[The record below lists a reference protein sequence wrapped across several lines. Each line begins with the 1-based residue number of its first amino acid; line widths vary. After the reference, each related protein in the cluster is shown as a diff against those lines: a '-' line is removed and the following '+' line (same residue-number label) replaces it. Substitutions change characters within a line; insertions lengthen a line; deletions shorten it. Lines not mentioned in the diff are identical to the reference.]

1 MTAQDERQAEHG
13 NDTERL
19 YSLLT
24 RVAEKLDALE
34 STISHSAA
42 TLSAGFTELGG
53 RSLQQGN
60 RLNHIES
67 HLAEINSQL
76 HTDDLDRLVALP
88 GRAGPTPPPPDTAE
102 LGGQLR
108 VYAEALHALRNTQ
121 KEQGARTD
129 SGFALLAIA
138 VENITTLLNR
148 VIEKAQ

>member
-13 NDTERL
+13 NDTRRL

-24 RVAEKLDALE
+24 RVDEKLDALE
-34 STISHSAA
+34 SKIDRSAA
-42 TLSAGFTELGG
+42 TLGAGFTELGG

-67 HLAEINSQL
+67 HLNQINDQL
-76 HTDDLDRLVALP
+76 RADDLDRLVAQP
-88 GRAGPTPPPPDTAE
+88 PERAGSPPPDASE